1 MKNTTKFLK
10 VLQEQGI
17 TFGQLSE
24 RLKREYTPQTLYQYA
39 SERRVPNKSDK
50 KKIADALGVLVND
63 LF

>member
-1 MKNTTKFLK
+1 MRKQTKFLSF
-10 VLQEQGI
+10 LQERGI

-24 RLKREYTPQTLYQYA
+24 RLNREYTPQTLYQYA